1 MNNDNMD
8 IIKEQQRIDRQV
20 FGKTN
25 LNDDGTIKMSTSD
38 VVDEL
43 QEINAGVGEL
53 TTLVVDIKEKLED
66 TKDTADDSISEKLE
80 ELEQEISKQTL
91 YLEKLQ
97 NAIYGRVTVFLFV
110 IIVVLIL
117 ILIKLH

>member
-91 YLEKLQ
+91 YLESLQ
-97 NAIYGRVTVFLFV
+97 NAIYWRVTVFLFV